1 MRPERHLFEN
11 MIQPITPE
19 KNVPESCLDEY
30 TAYGQPPPK
39 QDKSSTDKG
48 DHPLKESTKPVSIP
62 ESLDEKEFCQSE
74 PVTLPDTTSPETA
87 KPKPFDPEKTKTHE
101 QDPITVER
109 ETNRTNSSISIHSP
123 VASIPNSENI
133 QPKPVDRSQL
143 QYAPDHPKVQNT
155 TYTKGEKEIL
165 HFASDHGVLEDHATG
180 FGGYIWVGFC
190 FVTSFT
196 FCLFG
201 LTWLLS
207 CAVFS
212 VAKKKYK
219 HKKQNKRDG
228 VIPQT
233 FPRLD
238 KTNKKL
244 KSSLEYYIQARGYE
258 MEVHTVTTSDGFI
271 LEMQHIVNPNDTPEA
286 KASRYPVMLLHGL
299 LQAAAAYASS
309 GEHSLA
315 FFLLE
320 SGYDVWLANNRNGF
334 RPRHTS
340 YKYLDLK
347 FWSWRIREMGTR
359 DLPAM
364 IDHVLNQTGAEK
376 LALVAHSQGTSETF
390 LALSKD
396 WMPEIGDKISGFVA
410 LAPAVYGG
418 KLLDRYFL
426 KWVRN
431 FDLPGFRFFFGHHGF
446 FSIMMQMRAVLPFKM
461 FCYCGHIMFSYLF
474 EWNDY
479 LWDKRYRDRQFVF
492 SPVYVSAE
500 LMHWWVGKGG
510 FADRG
515 CIFEHDDTNVP
526 WFNEKLP
533 PVCIVAPGLD
543 DLVNPQKL
551 VERFSDVESKF
562 FDHDVTVV
570 NVPHYSHVDVLWAID
585 TIETIGVPMKDF
597 IWRTRKDMA
606 GREWSEPI
614 NRIIHVPSMT
624 S

>member
-1 MRPERHLFEN
+1 MAQVLQIRPSKSITADL
-11 MIQPITPE
+11 IQPIPSNT
-19 KNVPESCLDEY
+19 NVPDSASLEEY
-30 TAYGQPPPK
+30 TAYGQQQEENDRCK
-39 QDKSSTDKG
+39 NK
-48 DHPLKESTKPVSIP
+48 
-62 ESLDEKEFCQSE
+62 
-74 PVTLPDTTSPETA
+74 DTTSEPETIIPHQSQTDVAIEKPPQRNEPETSIDYISAHSANA
-87 KPKPFDPEKTKTHE
+87 KIVDPEKVVEKKSTVTASQNQPGPDHAQPVPADKTKLQH
-101 QDPITVER
+101 
-109 ETNRTNSSISIHSP
+109 
-123 VASIPNSENI
+123 APN
-133 QPKPVDRSQL
+133 
-143 QYAPDHPKVQNT
+143 HPKVQNIA
-155 TYTKGEKEIL
+155 EAAVISNAS
-165 HFASDHGVLEDHATG
+165 HFASDHGVLSEQEMG
-180 FGGYIWVGFC
+180 FGGYLWIGIC
-190 FVTSFT
+190 FVTSYL
-196 FCLFG
+196 FCIFG
-201 LTWLLS
+201 LTWLLA

-212 VAKKKYK
+212 VSKKKYL
-219 HKKQNKRDG
+219 HKRQNKHDG
-228 VIPQT
+228 VIPPK

-244 KSSLEYYIQARGYE
+244 KPSLEYYIQARGYK
-258 MEVHTVTTSDGFI
+258 METHKVTTSDGFI
-271 LEMQHIVNPNDTPEA
+271 LEMQHIVNPNDSPQT
-286 KASRYPVMLLHGL
+286 KAARYPVMLLHGL
-299 LQAAAAYASS
+299 MQAAAAYASS

-334 RPRHTS
+334 KPEHEH
-340 YKYLDLK
+340 YQYLDLGL
-347 FWSWRIREMGTR
+347 WSWRIREMGTK

-364 IDHVLNQTGAEK
+364 IDHILNQTGTEK
-376 LALVAHSQGTSETF
+376 IALVAHSQGTTQTF

-396 WMPEIGDKISGFVA
+396 WTPELGEKISGFIA
-410 LAPAVYGG
+410 LAPAVFGG

-446 FSIMMQMRAVLPFKM
+446 FSIMMQMRAILPFKL

-515 CIFEHDDTNVP
+515 CIFEHNDINIP

-533 PVCIVAPGLD
+533 PVCIVVPGLD
-543 DLVNPQKL
+543 DLVNPHKL
-551 VERFSDVESKF
+551 VERFQDVESKF
-562 FDHDVTVV
+562 VNHDVTVV

-585 TIETIGVPMKDF
+585 TIETIGAPMKDF
-597 IWRTRKDMA
+597 IWRTRKDVP
-606 GREWSEPI
+606 GREWSEPS
-614 NRIIHVPSMT
+614 NRLVHVPSVT